1 MAPESRFSARRAGPM
16 GPRAARRKRGT
27 NSKRRLRGGC
37 AEARRAG
44 SPGTGPARPRAERS
58 AAVFAVSS
66 EVGIDIIETARI
78 RNVFEKYPRRFL
90 DRVYTEWEQLYC
102 RNNILHLSGRW
113 AAKEAVSKVLGLGV
127 RGVGWREIEIR
138 RTRAGQ
144 PTVTLHGRAAAR
156 RDALGLRDPLSVSIS
171 HIRDLAVAVAV
182 GLR

>member
-1 MAPESRFSARRAGPM
+1 MSIP
-16 GPRAARRKRGT
+16 T
-27 NSKRRLRGGC
+27 
-37 AEARRAG
+37 
-44 SPGTGPARPRAERS
+44 
-58 AAVFAVSS
+58 

-78 RNVFEKYPRRFL
+78 RNVFERYPRRFV
-90 DRVYTEWEQLYC
+90 DRVYTEWEQAYC
-102 RNNILHLSGRW
+102 RSSILHLSGRW

-144 PTVTLHGRAAAR
+144 PTVTLHGRAEAR
-156 RDALGLRDPLSVSIS
+156 RQAIGLREPLSVSIS

>member
-1 MAPESRFSARRAGPM
+1 MDRRPGAARSEDPDAGPA
-16 GPRAARRKRGT
+16 GRPYHYSRR
-27 NSKRRLRGGC
+27 
-37 AEARRAG
+37 G
-44 SPGTGPARPRAERS
+44 SATLLPM
-58 AAVFAVSS
+58 SS

-78 RNVFEKYPRRFL
+78 RNVLEKHPRRFL
-90 DRVYTEWEQLYC
+90 DRVYTEWEQMYC
-102 RNNILHLSGRW
+102 RSNILHLSGRW

-144 PTVTLHGRAAAR
+144 PTVTLHGRAEAR
-156 RDALGLRDPLSVSIS
+156 REAIGLKTPLSVSIS